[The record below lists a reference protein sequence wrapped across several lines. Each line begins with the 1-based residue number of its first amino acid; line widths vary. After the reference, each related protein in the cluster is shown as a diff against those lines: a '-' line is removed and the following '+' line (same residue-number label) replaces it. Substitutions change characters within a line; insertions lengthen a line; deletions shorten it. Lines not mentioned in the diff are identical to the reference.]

1 MFEGP
6 EVMTPRNVEDFDIW
20 VFQAHELVVSVFQL
34 QAPWSTV
41 VENYEVDEPAD

>member
-6 EVMTPRNVEDFDIW
+6 EVMTPGNVEDFDIW
-20 VFQAHELVVSVFQL
+20 VFNARDLIASVVPCL
-34 QAPWSTV
+34 APWSTV